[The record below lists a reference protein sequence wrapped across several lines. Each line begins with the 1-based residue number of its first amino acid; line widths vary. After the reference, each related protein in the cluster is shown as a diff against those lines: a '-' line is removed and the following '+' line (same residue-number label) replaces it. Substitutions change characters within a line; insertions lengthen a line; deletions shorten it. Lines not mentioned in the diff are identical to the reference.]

1 LPRASI
7 SAASKDVL
15 GITRHNQI
23 TRSRQSNSDKLLVGF
38 RGFHA
43 LHSWEITM
51 RREPS
56 KEFHWKRG
64 DIELKHRPRALRAF
78 IDER

>member
-1 LPRASI
+1 MV
-7 SAASKDVL
+7 KQ
-15 GITRHNQI
+15 N
-23 TRSRQSNSDKLLVGF
+23 LVGF

-56 KEFHWKRG
+56 EGFHWKRG